1 MLEISGETVSKNVLE
16 QEVKSN
22 GYDMSGFLTIKNYNY
37 RWSTE

>member
-16 QEVKSN
+16 QEVKSI

>member
-22 GYDMSGFLTIKNYNY
+22 GYDMSGFLTIKNCNY
-37 RWSTE
+37 RWSAE